1 MGNEVRANTNFKSHD
16 WRFHHRAID
25 IQTWGILMPSRI
37 EDYALIGDCET
48 AALVAKDGSIDW
60 LCWPR
65 FDSSACF
72 AALLGIPENG
82 RWILA
87 PAGPAKSI
95 RRQYK
100 SETLI
105 LETEFETESGSVVVI
120 DFMPLRRKQSN
131 LVRIIRGIRG
141 QVAMNMELI
150 LRFDYGES
158 VPWVTR
164 MSDTSIRAIS
174 GPNMVV
180 LRTSVPIHGEDL
192 RTVSEFTVT
201 EGQYVPFV
209 LSYTPSHLRM
219 AKEIDAMEALDKTEL
234 YWRKWSSINT
244 YRGPWAEEVNRSLIT
259 LKALTYWP
267 TGGIVA
273 APTTSLPEMIGGE
286 RNWDY
291 RICWLRDA
299 SFTLWVLTQAG
310 YFQEATAWQ
319 NWLLRAVA
327 GSPDQVQIM
336 YGLAGERDL
345 REWELNKLAG
355 YEGSKPVR
363 IGNAAA
369 EQLQL
374 DIYGEVASM
383 LHYARGEKLLSNGAN
398 IDLEWKLLEHLE
410 TIWREPDQGIWEVRG
425 PRRQFTHSK
434 VMCWFAFDSAIKSC
448 ERFGLKGPL
457 ERWRVVR
464 EEIHNDVCRNGFD
477 PELGS
482 FVQSYGSKELDASL
496 LMIPKVGFLPVT
508 HEKVQ
513 GTIRAIEKQL
523 MRQGFVSRYNNKE
536 HIDGL
541 PPGEGVFLPCSFW
554 LADIYFLL
562 GRYEEG
568 KQLFEKLMQL
578 RNDVGLFSEEYSP
591 GEQRLVGNFPQAFSH
606 VAFLNTIFIS
616 KRMRDAVA
624 SK

>member
-1 MGNEVRANTNFKSHD
+1 
-16 WRFHHRAID
+16 
-25 IQTWGILMPSRI
+25 MPSRI

-72 AALLGIPENG
+72 AALLGTPENG
-82 RWILA
+82 RWSIA
-87 PAGPAKSI
+87 PAVPAKKI
-95 RRQYK
+95 TRRYRP
-100 SETLI
+100 ETLI
-105 LETEFETESGSVVVI
+105 LETEFETESGSVMLI
-120 DFMPLRRKQSN
+120 DFMPLRGSQSN
-131 LVRIIRGIRG
+131 LVRIVRGVRG
-141 QVAMNMELI
+141 QVAMKMELI
-150 LRFDYGES
+150 LRFDYGQS

-164 MSDTSIRAIS
+164 ITDTSIQAIS
-174 GPNMVV
+174 GPNKVL

-192 RTVSEFTVT
+192 STVSEFTVA
-201 EGQYVPFV
+201 EGQSVPFV
-209 LSYTPSHLRM
+209 LSYTPSHLPSAR
-219 AKEIDAMEALDKTEL
+219 EIDALEALDKTEKF
-234 YWRKWSSINT
+234 WRKWSSINT

-273 APTTSLPEMIGGE
+273 APTTSLPEKIGGE

-310 YFQEATAWQ
+310 YYQEAIAWQ

-336 YGLAGERDL
+336 YGLAGEKDL
-345 REWELNKLAG
+345 REWELDKLPG

-374 DIYGEVASM
+374 DIYGEIVSL
-383 LHYARGEKLLSNGAN
+383 LHYARGEKLLNHGPN
-398 IDLEWKLLEHLE
+398 INLEWNLLNHLAG
-410 TIWREPDQGIWEVRG
+410 IWREPDEGIWEVRG

-434 VMCWFAFDSAIKSC
+434 VMCWYAFDSAIKSC
-448 ERFGLKGPL
+448 ERFGMKGSL
-457 ERWRVVR
+457 DRWRAAR
-464 EEIHNDVCRNGFD
+464 EEIHMDVCRNAFD
-477 PELGS
+477 PDLGS
-482 FVQSYGSKELDASL
+482 FVQSYGSKEVDASL
-496 LMIPKVGFLPVT
+496 LIIPKTGFLPVT

-513 GTIRAIEKQL
+513 GTIRAIEKLL
-523 MRQGFVSRYNNKE
+523 MRDGYVMRYNTKDQ
-536 HIDGL
+536 IDGL

-554 LADIYFLL
+554 LADVYFMS

-568 KQLFEKLMQL
+568 KQLFERLMQL

-591 GEQRLVGNFPQAFSH
+591 SEQRMVGNFPQAFTH
-606 VAFLNTIFIS
+606 EAFLNTIFIA
-616 KRMRDAVA
+616 RRAREEA
-624 SK
+624 GGN

>member
-1 MGNEVRANTNFKSHD
+1 
-16 WRFHHRAID
+16 
-25 IQTWGILMPSRI
+25 MPSRI
-37 EDYALIGDCET
+37 EDYAMIGDCET

-72 AALLGIPENG
+72 AALLGAPENG
-82 RWILA
+82 LWKLS
-87 PAGPAKSI
+87 PATPVKST
-95 RRQYK
+95 RRQYR

-105 LETEFETESGSVVVI
+105 LETEFETESGSVVMI
-120 DFMPLRRKQSN
+120 DFMPLRGRQSN
-131 LVRIIRGIRG
+131 LVRIVRGLRG
-141 QVAMNMELI
+141 QVRMNMELI

-164 MSDTSIRAIS
+164 VSDTSIRAIS
-174 GPNMVV
+174 GPNMVM

-192 RTVSEFTVT
+192 RTVCEFTVN
-201 EGQYVPFV
+201 EGQSIPFV
-209 LSYTPSHLRM
+209 LSYTLSHLH
-219 AKEIDAMEALDKTEL
+219 AANEIDAMAALDKTEIF
-234 YWRKWSSINT
+234 WRKWSSINT
-244 YRGPWAEEVNRSLIT
+244 YRGPWADEVNRSLIT

-273 APTTSLPEMIGGE
+273 APTTSLPEKIGGE

-299 SFTLWVLTQAG
+299 SFTLWVLMKAG

-345 REWELNKLAG
+345 REWELENLPG

-369 EQLQL
+369 EQRQL
-374 DIYGEVASM
+374 DIYGEVASL
-383 LHYARGEKLLSNGAN
+383 LHYARGEKLLRNGAN
-398 IDLEWKLLEHLE
+398 IELEWELLNHLE
-410 TIWREPDQGIWEVRG
+410 KIWREPDEGIWEVRG

-434 VMCWFAFDSAIKSC
+434 VMCWFAFDSAIKRC

-457 ERWRVVR
+457 ERWRAVR
-464 EEIHNDVCRNGFD
+464 EEIYKDVCRNGFNA
-477 PELGS
+477 EIGS
-482 FVQSYGSKELDASL
+482 FVQSYGSENLDASL

-508 HEKVQ
+508 DERVQ
-513 GTIRAIEKQL
+513 GTIRAIEKRL
-523 MRQGFVSRYNNKE
+523 LRQDFVLRYNTSE
-536 HIDGL
+536 DIDGL

-554 LADIYFLL
+554 LADIYFLS
-562 GRYEEG
+562 GKYEQG

-591 GEQRLVGNFPQAFSH
+591 GEKRLVGNFPQAFSH

-616 KRMRDAVA
+616 KRVRDDAGN
-624 SK
+624 K

>member
-1 MGNEVRANTNFKSHD
+1 
-16 WRFHHRAID
+16 
-25 IQTWGILMPSRI
+25 MPSRI

-72 AALLGIPENG
+72 AALLGTPENG
-82 RWILA
+82 RWIVA
-87 PAGPAKSI
+87 PAVPAKKI
-95 RRQYK
+95 TRRYRP
-100 SETLI
+100 ETLI
-105 LETEFETESGSVVVI
+105 LETEFETESGSVMLI
-120 DFMPLRRKQSN
+120 DFMPLRGSQSN
-131 LVRIIRGIRG
+131 LVRIVRGVRG
-141 QVAMNMELI
+141 QVAMKMELI

-164 MSDTSIRAIS
+164 ITDTSIRAIS
-174 GPNMVV
+174 GPNKVL

-192 RTVSEFTVT
+192 STVSEFMVA
-201 EGQYVPFV
+201 EGQSIPFV
-209 LSYTPSHLRM
+209 LSYTPSHLPSAR
-219 AKEIDAMEALDKTEL
+219 EIDAMEALDKTEKF
-234 YWRKWSSINT
+234 WRKWSSTNT

-273 APTTSLPEMIGGE
+273 APTTSLPEKIGGE

-310 YFQEATAWQ
+310 YYQEATAWQ

-336 YGLAGERDL
+336 YGLAGEKDL
-345 REWELNKLAG
+345 REWELKKLPG

-363 IGNAAA
+363 VGNAAA

-374 DIYGEVASM
+374 DIYGEIVSL
-383 LHYARGEKLLSNGAN
+383 LHYARGEKLLNHGPN
-398 IDLEWKLLEHLE
+398 INLEWNLLNHLAG
-410 TIWREPDQGIWEVRG
+410 IWREPDEGIWEVRG

-434 VMCWFAFDSAIKSC
+434 VMCWYAFDSAIKSC
-448 ERFGLKGPL
+448 ERFGLKGSL
-457 ERWRVVR
+457 DRWREVR
-464 EEIHNDVCRNGFD
+464 EEIHMEVCRNAFD
-477 PELGS
+477 PDLGS
-482 FVQSYGSKELDASL
+482 FVQSYGSKEVDASL
-496 LMIPKVGFLPVT
+496 LMIPKTGFLPVT
-508 HEKVQ
+508 DEKVQ
-513 GTIRAIEKQL
+513 GTVRAIEKVL
-523 MRQGFVSRYNNKE
+523 MRDGYVLRYNTKE
-536 HIDGL
+536 NIDGL

-554 LADIYFLL
+554 LADVYFLS

-568 KQLFEKLMQL
+568 KQLFERLMRL
-578 RNDVGLFSEEYSP
+578 RNDLGLFSEEYSP
-591 GEQRLVGNFPQAFSH
+591 SEQRQVGNFPQAFSH

-616 KRMRDAVA
+616 KRAREAA
-624 SK
+624 GGK